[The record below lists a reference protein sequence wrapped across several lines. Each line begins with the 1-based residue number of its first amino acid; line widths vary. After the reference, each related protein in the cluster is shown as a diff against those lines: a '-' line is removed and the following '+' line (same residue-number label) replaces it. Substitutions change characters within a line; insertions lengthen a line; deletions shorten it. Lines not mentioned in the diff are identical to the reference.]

1 MSEFSAEEI
10 TRGSKSNLAF
20 ALRCLPKERRTDMVT
35 FYAFCRIVDDLADE
49 PDRMLEDREKELALW
64 KRGLNDGFDNAN
76 LIQLGIENL
85 ISKYNIDRSLFIQL
99 IEGMEMD
106 LKGVDYA
113 SFEELKVYCYKV
125 ASVVGLISL
134 KIFGANYEKSKD
146 YAINLGYALQLTN
159 IIRDFSEDYLMGRIY
174 LPTDEINSFGLK
186 SELLLESA
194 GTKEFQLM
202 MQFQANRAESYY
214 KLADQS
220 LNDADYKI
228 LKSARSMGKIYRSLL
243 NLMRK
248 DGFKVASKRYRVS
261 TLKKL
266 FLMISS

>member
-64 KRGLNDGFDNAN
+64 KCGLNDGFDNAN
-76 LIQLGIENL
+76 LIQVGIENL

-106 LKGVDYA
+106 LKGVTYT
-113 SFEELKVYCYKV
+113 SFEELKGYCYKV

-134 KIFGANYEKSKD
+134 KIFGANYENSKY

-174 LPTDEINSFGLK
+174 LPADEINSFGLK
-186 SELLLESA
+186 SELLLDSA
-194 GTKEFQLM
+194 ETKEFQLM
-202 MQFQANRAESYY
+202 MQFQADRADSYY

-228 LKSARSMGKIYRSLL
+228 LKSARSMGKIYRNLL

-261 TLKKL
+261 TLKKMFIML
-266 FLMISS
+266 SS